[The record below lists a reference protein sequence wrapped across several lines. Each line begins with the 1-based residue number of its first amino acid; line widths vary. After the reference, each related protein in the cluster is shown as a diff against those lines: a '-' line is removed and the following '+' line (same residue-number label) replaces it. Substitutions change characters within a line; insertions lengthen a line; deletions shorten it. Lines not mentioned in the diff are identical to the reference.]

1 MYFLLKSEV
10 EVFDNQK
17 NYYKKR
23 VYCPVCNKTQLKKLD
38 SNDLYNRYQCWNKNC
53 SDKKIPFIILNDY
66 IQNEGYF
73 TDKCDECDDPFHRQS
88 IIEKKKDI
96 ILFFKCN
103 RKLCEAHID
112 PFRYNLSIGDWEGKT
127 PNFILFDDLQSPNDQ
142 GLQKVG
148 KTQKIAQ
155 IIERND
161 PNPFD
166 DIAQDFQEHQLENE
180 PRETH
185 IIEEI
190 PLLTMT
196 SAEYNDFL
204 NFHQEKVVV
213 LVDLPNF
220 IRTLRG
226 LYPHNFEDVLR
237 KAHDF
242 ILQYIENVF
251 HTSNDYII
259 RYFSKP
265 AKDLEI
271 PNNII
276 INFCSINPDNEIFHL
291 LKVSKGSGYSYIDNY
306 LIANSVEIL
315 ERCSIRGFVIVSSDK
330 DYLPVMRI
338 ASYKKIK
345 SHILGINTSEIYK
358 KYNIE
363 DITFLGI
370 IKFFDR

>member
-10 EVFDNQK
+10 EIFDNQK

-38 SNDLYNRYQCWNKNC
+38 SNNLYNKYQCWNKNC
-53 SDKKIPFIILNDY
+53 GEKNIPFIVLNDH
-66 IQNEGYF
+66 IQNEGNF
-73 TDKCDECDDPFHRQS
+73 NEKCDDCDEPLHREFV
-88 IIEKKKDI
+88 IEKSKDV
-96 ILFFKCN
+96 ILYFKCKG
-103 RKLCEAHID
+103 KLCESNID
-112 PFRYNLSIGDWEGKT
+112 PFKYNLSIGDWEGKT
-127 PNFILFDDLQSPNDQ
+127 PSIIYYDDLQSSSTQ
-142 GLQKVG
+142 SLQMRKKIR
-148 KTQKIAQ
+148 KT
-155 IIERND
+155 
-161 PNPFD
+161 
-166 DIAQDFQEHQLENE
+166 AQDFERKESSLIEEITNGFQEQDLEQE
-180 PRETH
+180 STKTH
-185 IIEEI
+185 IIEDI

-196 SAEYNDFL
+196 SAEYSDFL

-220 IRTLRG
+220 IRTLRD

-237 KAHDF
+237 KAHNF
-242 ILQYIENVF
+242 MLQYIENSF

-276 INFCSINPDNEIFHL
+276 INLCTKNPKKEMFHY
-291 LKVSKGSGYSYIDNY
+291 LKVSKGAGFSDIDNY
-306 LIANSVEIL
+306 LIADGVEIL

-345 SHILGINTSEIYK
+345 SRIIGINTPEIYEE
-358 KYNIE
+358 YDIT

-370 IKFFDR
+370 MEFFNR